1 MIIKPLFI
9 IGCPRSG
16 TTLLYRRLSEAD
28 DLWSIGAESRHIIER
43 AHSPEHKG
51 WESGELSAPD
61 VTADSRLTIP
71 AAFEREAAPGS
82 FWRRVNRLRSWLD
95 HRTVWR
101 FVKTARSGAGTAGRF
116 TGEVPRRGA
125 AAVRWSVRQRNR
137 LAFDRS
143 RPRRLLEK
151 TPENCL
157 RLPFL
162 LELFPDAAFL
172 FLTRDG
178 RSNIGS
184 LMEGWRRP
192 DLFRGYLIPDRLS
205 VPGVPENR
213 WAFTL
218 IPGWRSLLAGPLE
231 EICARQWIACNEAV
245 LRFREG
251 EGRSTPFLRIS
262 YEELVAE
269 PGRTLSRV
277 AAFAKLE
284 FDLQGGPLPRSN
296 VVSEPEQDKWRRRY
310 GDTIARVEDIIGPTM
325 ERLGYGD

>member
-1 MIIKPLFI
+1 
-9 IGCPRSG
+9 
-16 TTLLYRRLSEAD
+16 
-28 DLWSIGAESRHIIER
+28 
-43 AHSPEHKG
+43 
-51 WESGELSAPD
+51 
-61 VTADSRLTIP
+61 
-71 AAFEREAAPGS
+71 
-82 FWRRVNRLRSWLD
+82 
-95 HRTVWR
+95 
-101 FVKTARSGAGTAGRF
+101 
-116 TGEVPRRGA
+116 
-125 AAVRWSVRQRNR
+125 
-137 LAFDRS
+137 
-143 RPRRLLEK
+143 
-151 TPENCL
+151 
-157 RLPFL
+157 
-162 LELFPDAAFL
+162 
-172 FLTRDG
+172 
-178 RSNIGS
+178 
-184 LMEGWRRP
+184 MEGWRRP

-325 ERLGYGD
+325 ERLGYLD